1 MESNTS
7 SDQEVTRAIIL
18 SLRDGISS
26 FNSLC
31 DSILNMDLTSPD
43 TFDYE
48 HIRVLIVNTEQAMRK
63 TTQEAEGKLG
73 KLDED
78 TENLTAQLHALAKV
92 RDDNILNL
100 DHLKTKLDAET
111 QSLKNSEETLE
122 QARTLLQNN
131 EDVLN
136 KQRSRKST
144 ATAIAGASPAMLI
157 VPVIGWIAAIAMAA
171 GGGVEISEAEKAVH
185 VAKEEVEKAE
195 CQVKTFSDKVSDYQ
209 SKISKSECDIR
220 QTDGELER
228 VRGRISGV
236 QQQRVALAE
245 FQVQMRDTV
254 HLLGCLN
261 GAANALELQTKRSIL
276 LEPVMK
282 VIGEM
287 VKVAGGILGKEI
299 LEDADL
305 TNLINAMREKSR
317 RLADICASHD
327 SSVLSPY

>member
-7 SDQEVTRAIIL
+7 SDQEVTRAIVL

-195 CQVKTFSDKVSDYQ
+195 CQTDRRGTGTCPRKNLWGSAAESGLGRVPGADARHCPPPGVPEWGSQCTGAPDQ
-209 SKISKSECDIR
+209 MLHPPGACDEG
-220 QTDGELER
+220 DWGNGEGGWGNPGEGDS
-228 VRGRISGV
+228 RGCGP
-236 QQQRVALAE
+236 
-245 FQVQMRDTV
+245 D
-254 HLLGCLN
+254 
-261 GAANALELQTKRSIL
+261 
-276 LEPVMK
+276 
-282 VIGEM
+282 
-287 VKVAGGILGKEI
+287 
-299 LEDADL
+299 
-305 TNLINAMREKSR
+305 
-317 RLADICASHD
+317 
-327 SSVLSPY
+327 